1 MIKVSKMN
9 DCNFVFSSQV
19 LYLENCGLQEKLD
32 SLTERLDRESIV
44 TVGQDRY
51 DDHCHHS
58 DDDNDN
64 ENDQKYFL
72 CRSLG
77 AGSEDVDGLTLTS
90 IRSTTSSAS
99 KVKLQKVKVK
109 NEKRVNVMLATCQ
122 LLAWESGS

>member
-1 MIKVSKMN
+1 MN
-9 DCNFVFSSQV
+9 DCNAFSSQV

-51 DDHCHHS
+51 DDHHHHHHHHH
-58 DDDNDN
+58 DDNNDY
-64 ENDQKYFL
+64 ENGQKYFL

-99 KVKLQKVKVK
+99 KVKHKKVKVK
-109 NEKRVNVMLATCQ
+109 SEEKK
-122 LLAWESGS
+122 

>member
-1 MIKVSKMN
+1 M
-9 DCNFVFSSQV
+9 
-19 LYLENCGLQEKLD
+19 ENCGLQEKLD

-51 DDHCHHS
+51 GDRRQNDD
-58 DDDNDN
+58 DN

-109 NEKRVNVMLATCQ
+109 NEKKVNVMLATCQ

>member
-1 MIKVSKMN
+1 MN
-9 DCNFVFSSQV
+9 DCNVFSSSQV

-58 DDDNDN
+58 DENNN

-99 KVKLQKVKVK
+99 KVKHKKVKVK
-109 NEKRVNVMLATCQ
+109 SEERK
-122 LLAWESGS
+122 